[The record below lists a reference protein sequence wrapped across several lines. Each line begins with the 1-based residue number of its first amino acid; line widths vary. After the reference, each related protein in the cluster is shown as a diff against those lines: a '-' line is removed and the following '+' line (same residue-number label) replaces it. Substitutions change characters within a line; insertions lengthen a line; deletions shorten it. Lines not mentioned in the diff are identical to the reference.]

1 MDKLNVRV
9 AVWAYRRGLKEAIDT
24 LVDKMANLPDVV
36 LEEGFSKVTIQSP
49 PESNDKPQT

>member
-1 MDKLNVRV
+1 MDKLQSKI

-36 LEEGFSKVTIQSP
+36 LEEGFSKVTIQPP
-49 PESNDKPQT
+49 PESNGKPQT